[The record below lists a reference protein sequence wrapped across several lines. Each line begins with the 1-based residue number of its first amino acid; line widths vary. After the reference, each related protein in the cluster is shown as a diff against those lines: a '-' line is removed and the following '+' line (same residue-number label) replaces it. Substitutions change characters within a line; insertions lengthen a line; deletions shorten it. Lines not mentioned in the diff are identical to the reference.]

1 MFKLNTMKMEEAGK
15 EELGG
20 NGGVEPSIS
29 DLMKTIADL
38 TELVTKPEPKGKDD
52 GISAS
57 ERAAQAVLDAKKGE
71 DDNTSI
77 RADISFDMGFDKL
90 VNEQKHLFKTDIEF
104 MRKGVDGLQGKELTH
119 ALKCIAV
126 KDFFSS
132 ESNQELLTS
141 TDLDYVKGMLPQHD
155 NNVDSAKAFSV
166 MEQAMHIAKR
176 LNKSD
181 QYRNS
186 GGGDNGSST
195 PVLDAFIEK
204 SRKRVRGE
212 K

>member
-1 MFKLNTMKMEEAGK
+1 MFKLHNMKMEEAGQEDK
-15 EELGG
+15 GQGG
-20 NGGVEPSIS
+20 AEPTMAE
-29 DLMKTIADL
+29 LMKTIADL
-38 TELVTKPEPKGKDD
+38 TELVTKPVVKDED
-52 GISAS
+52 KVLSAS
-57 ERAAQAVLDAKKGE
+57 EKSAQAVLDAKKLAE
-71 DDNTSI
+71 DDTTI
-77 RADISFDMGFDKL
+77 RSDIAFDMSFDKL
-90 VNEQKHLFKTDIEF
+90 VTEQKHMFKTDIEF
-104 MRKGVDGLQGKELTH
+104 MRKGVDGLTGKELTH

-126 KDFFSS
+126 KDFFNS
-132 ESNQELLTS
+132 EQNQELLTP

-181 QYRNS
+181 QYRNH

-204 SRKRVRGE
+204 SKKRIRGE